1 MNPAQTL
8 AQHPDPGVRV
18 RQLQS
23 LAPLPVVAQRLL
35 ADLDRK
41 DLSLG
46 QLSEVIEMDPALTA
60 RIVGLANSA
69 YFANRQPV
77 YSVGDAVGRVLGLDM
92 VRNLALGIVLSGPFD
107 TQACRAFDA
116 ERFWFTAMATAT
128 LSVPLLGLV
137 RDREPVA
144 GEWAYLAGLLH
155 ELGLLALCALFPA
168 EMSKV
173 LSQTDAA
180 KPLAVRTRQA
190 LGIDAM
196 EAGAVLA
203 RRWKLP
209 EGVAVVMAHYDA
221 PGYQGPHSQLS
232 ALVGLAAC
240 LAVSLHQ
247 GRDDPELRRPWLLT
261 LGLGEEDIT
270 PLLQRNQPRVEA
282 LRALARQLAHP

>member
-1 MNPAQTL
+1 MNPAQPL
-8 AQHPDPGVRV
+8 AQNPDPAVRV

-77 YSVGDAVGRVLGLDM
+77 YSVSDAVGRVLGLDM
-92 VRNLALGIVLSGPFD
+92 VRNLALGIVLSGAFD
-107 TQACRAFDA
+107 TKACRAFEV
-116 ERFWFTAMATAT
+116 ERFWFTAMGTAT
-128 LSVPLLGLV
+128 LAVPLAGLIRGKV
-137 RDREPVA
+137 PVD

-168 EMSKV
+168 EMSRV
-173 LSQTDAA
+173 LAQADPE

-203 RRWKLP
+203 RRWQLP
-209 EGVAVVMAHYDA
+209 ESVAVVMAHYDT

-240 LAVSLHQ
+240 LAASLYQ
-247 GRDDPELRRPWLLT
+247 GHDDPELRRPWLLA
-261 LGLGEEDIT
+261 LGLGEADIIS
-270 PLLQRNQPRVEA
+270 LLQRSQPRVDA
-282 LRALARQLAHP
+282 LRTLARQLAHP

>member
-1 MNPAQTL
+1 MNPAQPL
-8 AQHPDPGVRV
+8 AQKPDPALRV

-35 ADLDRK
+35 SDLDRK

-77 YSVGDAVGRVLGLDM
+77 YSVADAVGRVLGLDM
-92 VRNLALGIVLSGPFD
+92 VRNLALGILLSGPFD
-107 TQACRAFDA
+107 TRACRAFDA
-116 ERFWFTAMATAT
+116 ERFWFSAMGTAMLA
-128 LSVPLLGLV
+128 VPLSSLV
-137 RDREPVA
+137 RDKAPVP
-144 GEWAYLAGLLH
+144 GEWVYLAGLLH

-173 LSQTDAA
+173 LAQADSE
-180 KPLAVRTRQA
+180 KPLAVSTRQA

-196 EAGAVLA
+196 EAGEVLA
-203 RRWKLP
+203 RRWHLP
-209 EGVAVVMAHYDA
+209 ETVAVVMAHYDA

-240 LAVSLHQ
+240 LSASLYQ
-247 GRDDPELRRPWLLT
+247 GRDEPELRRPWLLA
-261 LGLGEEDIT
+261 LGISEEDII
-270 PLLQRNQPRVEA
+270 PLLQRNQPRVDA
-282 LRALARQLAHP
+282 LRALARQLAQF